1 MTPSDNLTS
10 PESARVDNEALRAE
24 LNVIYGTYRTSAMN
38 QKYYANRL
46 THLTRLNRYYEI
58 VLALGTSTAIAGWA
72 LWTLNDWTKVT
83 WSVFSGVITLLAI
96 SKPFLKMPEDI
107 EKYST
112 LHTGYRALYLNLE
125 SIVSKIRRKSML
137 TSEVREL
144 FDAAQDQYKSLALND
159 AVNINRKILNEMQ
172 EQVNQEITVE
182 SLWYPS
188 RQTIS
193 QTEAD

>member
-1 MTPSDNLTS
+1 
-10 PESARVDNEALRAE
+10 
-24 LNVIYGTYRTSAMN
+24 
-38 QKYYANRL
+38 
-46 THLTRLNRYYEI
+46 LNRYYEI

>member
-1 MTPSDNLTS
+1 MTPSNNLIADS
-10 PESARVDNEALRAE
+10 APVDHESLRAE
-24 LNVIYGTYRTSAMN
+24 LNVIYGKYRTSAMN

-72 LWTLNDWTKVT
+72 LWSLNNWTRVT
-83 WSVFSGVITLLAI
+83 WSIFSGIITLLAVM
-96 SKPFLKMPEDI
+96 KPFLKMPEDI

-125 SIVSKIRRKSML
+125 SIVSKIRRKSTL

-159 AVNINRKILNEMQ
+159 AVNINQKILKQCQ
-172 EQVNQEITVE
+172 EQVIQEITVE
-182 SLWYPS
+182 SLWYPP
-188 RQTIS
+188 RQNELLH
-193 QTEAD
+193 QNPA